1 MKKLLIAAIIT
12 ATAFMVSC
20 GSNTTED
27 KLQTNSL
34 PNQTEESKKEE
45 VKKEKFKLNPEQFS
59 IDNNI
64 ELKAI
69 DVEFDMS
76 NNVDKNF
83 LIEGSASLDDYYNY
97 NYSNE
102 RANMFCVK
110 VRPNSNDAGNP
121 WYVYFDREEFKD
133 LYDVLKLGD
142 QDILVNAVNPAN
154 KNKESMG
161 NLATG
166 EGVSFDKS
174 VLEKTQATSKGL
186 TEFMSSNQIKLKG
199 IDVQFDMKNN
209 IDKSFAIEGTAELSD
224 YYNFNFRGKEKEY
237 FNVQLDPSNDDVSD
251 YWNLYFPRE
260 DFKDLFEKLKT
271 GEKNIKVKAIIPSN
285 LYKDGMGNM
294 AVGELVVI
302 D

>member
-20 GSNTTED
+20 GANTTED

-34 PNQTEESKKEE
+34 PNQTEENKKEE

-102 RANMFCVK
+102 RANMFCVR

-133 LYDVLKLGD
+133 LYNALKLGD

-154 KNKESMG
+154 KNEENMG

-166 EGVSFDKS
+166 EAVSFDKS

-186 TEFMSSNQIKLKG
+186 TEFMSSNQIELKG

-209 IDKSFAIEGTAELSD
+209 IDKSFAIEGTAKLSD
-224 YYNFNFRGKEKEY
+224 YYNYNFRGKEKEY

-251 YWNLYFPRE
+251 YWNLYFSRE
-260 DFKDLFEKLKT
+260 DFKDLFEQLKT
-271 GEKNIKVKAIIPSN
+271 GEKTIKVKAIIPSN
-285 LYKDGMGNM
+285 LYEDGMGNM
-294 AVGELVVI
+294 AVGELVVV